1 LKLLKGIP
9 VSEKIL
15 HGIKDAL
22 SGPLKRPPCLVFV
35 LVGNHAPSM
44 TYVSMKVKACE
55 KVGIHSRVIN
65 LDENIG
71 FLLFKELILDLNQ
84 DDLVDGVIV
93 QMPLPKG
100 LETIP
105 MLIDPS
111 KDVDGFT
118 HVNVGKLCQG
128 DLSGFIS
135 CTPQGIFYLLRE
147 HDINLENKH
156 VVILGRSNIVGKPL
170 ANLLSLKIGGANAT
184 VTLAHSGSENLK
196 TLCQK
201 ADILISAIGKPEII
215 DGTYIKQGAYVIDVG
230 INRVNGKIVGDCHF
244 ESMVKKAAG
253 ISPVPGGVGPMTIAC
268 LLLNTYLSYKEK
280 FKDVGSSMLCFDGHL
295 LKRMT

>member
-1 LKLLKGIP
+1 MKLIKGTP
-9 VSEKIL
+9 VAEKIL
-15 HGIKDAL
+15 SGIKDAL
-22 SGPLKRPPCLVFV
+22 SEPLPRPPCLVFV
-35 LVGNHAPSM
+35 LVGNHAPSI

-55 KVGIHSRVIN
+55 KVGIKSRVIN
-65 LDENIG
+65 LGEKVG
-71 FLLFKELILDLNQ
+71 FSLFK
-84 DDLVDGVIV
+84 DLVFELNSDESVDGIIV

-118 HVNVGKLCQG
+118 SVNVGKLCQG

-135 CTPQGIFYLLRE
+135 CTPQGIYHLLQAY
-147 HDINLENKH
+147 DIDLESKH

-170 ANLLSLKIGGANAT
+170 ANLLSLKIAGANAT

-196 TLCQK
+196 QLCLQ
-201 ADILISAIGKPEII
+201 ADVLITAIGKPQII
-215 DGTYIKQGAYVIDVG
+215 DGSFVKEGAYVIDVG
-230 INRVNGKIVGDCHF
+230 INRHEGKIIGDCHF
-244 ESMVKKAAG
+244 ESMSRKVAG

-280 FKDVGSSMLCFDGHL
+280 FRDVGSSLLCFDGHL
-295 LKRMT
+295 LKRMK